1 MATTVTINPIG
12 KFWYQASSKFWE
24 DLRNAVSSDGISNT
38 NPGRVGIAFDSPNYI
53 FLRIYLKFDLSVIP
67 EDASIQSITIS
78 LKRVDSLRSIYS
90 PIIAYA
96 GDKLNGNLSEYNS
109 YLVNINGD
117 GESLATIDIDDNTQY
132 YKSSEFNDKGYTIL
146 PGDTLVVGIIDGLD
160 FNNNIDDYSDTYLI
174 DISDR
179 EDQPF
184 LTVIYTG
191 GGGGGYPNNVIG
203 VSSANI
209 SSVRGVLSENIS
221 KINVI

>member
-1 MATTVTINPIG
+1 MSTTVNINHVG

-24 DLRNAVSSDGISNT
+24 DLRNTVSSDGVSNT
-38 NPGRVGIAFDSPNYI
+38 NPGRVGISFDSPNYI

-96 GDKLNGNLSEYNS
+96 GDKLNGNLSEYNL

-117 GESLATIDIDDNTQY
+117 GDSLATIDIDDNTQY

-146 PGDTLVVGIIDGLD
+146 PGDTLVVGIIDSLD

-191 GGGGGYPNNVIG
+191 GGGGGYPNTVIG
-203 VSSANI
+203 ALSSSISNVNGINI
-209 SSVRGVLSENIS
+209 SNIS

>member
-1 MATTVTINPIG
+1 MPTTVNINPIG

-24 DLRNAVSSDGISNT
+24 DLRNAVSSDGVSNT
-38 NPGRVGIAFDSPNYI
+38 NPGRVGIAFDSPDYI
-53 FLRIYLKFDLSVIP
+53 FFRIYLKFDLSVIP
-67 EDASIQSITIS
+67 EGASIQSITIS
-78 LKRVDSLRSIYS
+78 LKRVDSLRSTYS

-96 GDKLNGNLSEYNS
+96 GDKLNGVLSEYNS
-109 YLVNINGD
+109 YLANINGD
-117 GESLATIDIDDNTQY
+117 GDSLATIDIDDDTQY
-132 YKSSEFNDKGYTIL
+132 YKSSEFNNKYTIL
-146 PGDTLVVGIIDGLD
+146 PGDTLVVGIIDSLD